1 MNHVCERE
9 GETERVYMARTGYK
23 FESHT
28 SYISLF
34 ACDQAKPS
42 QANGWVLTGDKVFLR
57 RQRKRKKVEERMKT
71 TFHHSHCSH
80 NGSHDDFSALYKTY
94 C

>member
-42 QANGWVLTGDKVFLR
+42 QAKPMVG
-57 RQRKRKKVEERMKT
+57 
-71 TFHHSHCSH
+71 
-80 NGSHDDFSALYKTY
+80 Y
-94 C
+94 